1 MNQRLK
7 LRLLLCLMGL
17 AALLA
22 VAGCAPAS
30 NDGGNGMAGM
40 EMGSMAA
47 PEDSGN
53 LKIGQASP
61 PFAVTL
67 ADGSQVSSG
76 DLAASGRPAHLF
88 WFATW

>member
-1 MNQRLK
+1 MKKRLQ
-7 LRLLLCLMGL
+7 LRLLLCAMGL

-22 VAGCAPAS
+22 IAACAPAS
-30 NDGGNGMAGM
+30 DDGGTEMAGM

-61 PFAVTL
+61 PFAMVL
-67 ADGSQVSSG
+67 ADSSPISLG
-76 DLAASGRPAHLF
+76 DLAESGRPAHLF

>member
-1 MNQRLK
+1 MNKPLK
-7 LRLLLCLMGL
+7 LWLLLCAM
-17 AALLA
+17 AVSALLA
-22 VAGCAPAS
+22 IAACAPAS
-30 NDGGNGMAGM
+30 DDGGNGMAGM

-61 PFAVTL
+61 PFTMML
-67 ADGSQVSSG
+67 ANGSEVSSH
-76 DLAASGRPAHLF
+76 DLATSGRPAHLF

>member
-1 MNQRLK
+1 MNKPSK
-7 LRLLLCLMGL
+7 LRLLLGAMAFTAVL
-17 AALLA
+17 AMAA
-22 VAGCAPAS
+22 CAPAS
-30 NDGGNGMAGM
+30 DGGGNGMAGM

-53 LKIGQASP
+53 LKIGEASP
-61 PFAVTL
+61 PFTMIL
-67 ADGSQVSSG
+67 ADGSEVSSH

>member
-1 MNQRLK
+1 MIRPLK
-7 LRLLLCLMGL
+7 MRFWLS
-17 AALLA
+17 AVALLA
-22 VAGCAPAS
+22 VLGMAACAPAS
-30 NDGGNGMAGM
+30 NDTAGGMAGM

-61 PFAVTL
+61 PFAMIL
-67 ADGSQVSSG
+67 ADGSQVSSD
-76 DLAASGRPAHLF
+76 DLTASGRPAHLF